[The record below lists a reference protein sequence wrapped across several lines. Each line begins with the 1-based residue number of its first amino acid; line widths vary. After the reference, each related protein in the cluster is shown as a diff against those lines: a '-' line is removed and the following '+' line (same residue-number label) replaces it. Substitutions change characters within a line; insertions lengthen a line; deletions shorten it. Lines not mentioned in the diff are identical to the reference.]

1 MKEDYQEM
9 FSLLPD
15 QSSVIVGIGKNSK
28 VQYVVQEIS
37 GQSEKSAG
45 KDNAAVS
52 MGIQK
57 GRFDGTDEAIQ
68 KLLRRDN

>member
-1 MKEDYQEM
+1 M
-9 FSLLPD
+9 
-15 QSSVIVGIGKNSK
+15 
-28 VQYVVQEIS
+28 QEIS
-37 GQSEKSAG
+37 GQSEKVAG
-45 KDNAAVS
+45 KDTASVS